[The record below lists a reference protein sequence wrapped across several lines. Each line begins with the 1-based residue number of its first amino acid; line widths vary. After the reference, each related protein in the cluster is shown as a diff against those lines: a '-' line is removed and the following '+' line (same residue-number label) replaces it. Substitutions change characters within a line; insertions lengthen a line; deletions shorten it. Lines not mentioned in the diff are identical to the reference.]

1 MPIALFYGY
10 TAEGKDVKEKADLTV
25 GSPLKKILIFM
36 LPVLIGN
43 IFQQV
48 YSAADTIIVGRTL
61 GADALA
67 AVGSTNSIH
76 FVIFSL
82 MSGLS
87 SGVTILTAQYIGAGD
102 MNKARRSVA
111 MVYIIGAG
119 MAVLCTGLGL
129 IFLKGLF
136 VILKIPQELY
146 DDAYIYQLISIGG
159 FAGILLYNMVSSLL
173 RAIGDSTTPLVFLI
187 IASLINIGLDFLFIL
202 VFKLGVAGAAY
213 ATILSQT
220 LSGVTCLIYSMKRYE
235 LFRLKAA
242 DFRIEGRFL
251 WDHIKTGLPISVQ
264 NSITGIGVMFFQS
277 ALNNMGPDAIAA
289 YTACSKI
296 DTFTVS
302 PMFAIATALVTF
314 TAQNFGA
321 GKKDRIREGVK
332 VSLIAEAI
340 FSVVMGAVLIISCTF
355 LVSVFVGKGE
365 TEVLRLSKIY
375 MTIESCFLWS
385 AALLFIYRAAVQG
398 IGETRIPMLGGVL
411 ELAMRIAAALVVS
424 RFFGFIGLS
433 AATPM
438 AWVAAAALNMVY
450 YFRRSKK
457 DFGLTIN
464 KDI

>member
-1 MPIALFYGY
+1 M
-10 TAEGKDVKEKADLTV
+10 KDKTDLTV
-25 GSPLKKILIFM
+25 GNPLQKILLFM
-36 LPVLIGN
+36 LPVLVGN

-48 YSAADTIIVGRTL
+48 YSAADTVIVGRTL

-102 MNKARRSVA
+102 REKAKRSVA
-111 MVYIIGAG
+111 MVYIIGAA
-119 MAVLCTGLGL
+119 MALLCTGLGL
-129 IFLKGLF
+129 LFLRGLF
-136 VILKIPQELY
+136 VVLKIPQELY
-146 DDAYIYQLISIGG
+146 DDAYVYQLICIGG
-159 FAGILLYNMVSSLL
+159 FAGVLLYNMVSSLL

-187 IASLINIGLDFLFIL
+187 IASVVNIGLDFLFIL
-202 VFKLGVAGAAY
+202 AFGLGVAGAAY

-235 LFRLKAA
+235 LFRLKLS

-251 WDHIKTGLPISVQ
+251 WDHVKTGLPISVQ

-277 ALNNMGPDAIAA
+277 ALNGMGPDAIAA

-332 VSLIAEAI
+332 VSLIAEGI
-340 FSVVMGAVLIISCTF
+340 FSVVMGAVLIVSCKA
-355 LVSVFVGKGE
+355 LVSIFVGKE
-365 TEVLRLSKIY
+365 ELEVLRLSGIY

-385 AALLFIYRAAVQG
+385 AAVLFIFRAAVQG

-411 ELAMRIAAALVVS
+411 ELSMRITAAVVVS
-424 RFFGFIGLS
+424 RIFGFVGIS
-433 AATPM
+433 VATPM
-438 AWVAAAALNMVY
+438 AWIAAAALNMIY
-450 YFRRSKK
+450 YFARSKK
-457 DFGLTIN
+457 DFGLKGVEGLYTT
-464 KDI
+464 